1 MSIKMTRDDFAEMMR
16 IKHRKAVEVRLVTS
30 EQIDEQV
37 AAFLA
42 KGGLI
47 EEVETGATSWQ
58 EGAGIYGGDKQSKA
72 GRAAQIARKQSAEVG
87 ITAAARE
94 LGVDHKVISRRI
106 ARGDGPPFTCK
117 GGRGSPKMF
126 NLFTLRAWGVEQ
138 GFIKP

>member
-1 MSIKMTRDDFAEMMR
+1 MTRDDFAEMMR

-42 KGGLI
+42 KGGRI

-72 GRAAQIARKQSAEVG
+72 GRAAQIAREQSATVG

-94 LGVDHKVISRRI
+94 LNVDHKVISRRI
-106 ARGDGPPFTCK
+106 ARGEGPPFTVTK
-117 GGRGSPKMF
+117 GRKREF
-126 NLFTLRAWGVEQ
+126 NLYTLRAWGVEQ